1 MFAVS
6 CVWTWVGVGKGGGG
20 VCVTQRDTERERER
34 ERARAR
40 MFIGLNVAGTHP
52 SRGLTAVSELS
63 SNMEAST

>member
-1 MFAVS
+1 MREREES
-6 CVWTWVGVGKGGGG
+6 ERERGERERE
-20 VCVTQRDTERERER
+20 RDTERERER